1 MATRKDLVQALRDR
15 AGLTVREAALCVDA
29 LVEWVEETLV
39 SGEDIELRGLV
50 GAFSVKQTAARKMS
64 FTNTAKDIVPAHGRI
79 TFRPY
84 KKLKLAVWKRKL

>member
-39 SGEDIELRGLV
+39 SGEGIELRGL
-50 GAFSVKQTAARKMS
+50 GAFAVKQTAARKMS
-64 FTNTAKDIVPAHGRI
+64 FTNIAKDIVPAHGRI